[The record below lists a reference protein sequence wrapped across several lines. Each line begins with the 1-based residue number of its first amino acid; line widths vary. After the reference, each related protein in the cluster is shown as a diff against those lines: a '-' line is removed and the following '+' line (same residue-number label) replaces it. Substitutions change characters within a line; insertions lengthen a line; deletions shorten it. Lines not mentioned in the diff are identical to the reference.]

1 MKIKFNLFKFFPN
14 LYGRLFRSLYKNKL
28 DYNLNELLKKGLSIE
43 IIYDVGAYK
52 GEWSKHYS
60 NTSLKN
66 KKFYLF
72 EANNNNK
79 RFLINTKFD
88 YFIGVLSNE
97 KKKLKF
103 YTRKLSGDS
112 YYRELSERY
121 AKEVEFKLVSAET
134 LNEVVKKNDFEFPNF
149 IKIDTQGSEIDILKG
164 SNKILSNCNL
174 IYLETPI
181 IEYNMGSP
189 NLSEN
194 VKYLNSIGYIPY
206 DICEVHYIDEML
218 VQIDILYIKKSKFL
232 DIFTNHK
239 TIDLL
244 K

>member
-1 MKIKFNLFKFFPN
+1 M
-14 LYGRLFRSLYKNKL
+14 
-28 DYNLNELLKKGLSIE
+28 
-43 IIYDVGAYK
+43 
-52 GEWSKHYS
+52 
-60 NTSLKN
+60 
-66 KKFYLF
+66 
-72 EANNNNK
+72 
-79 RFLINTKFD
+79 
-88 YFIGVLSNE
+88 
-97 KKKLKF
+97 
-103 YTRKLSGDS
+103 SGDS

-134 LNEVVKKNDFEFPNF
+134 LNEVVKKNNFEFPNF